1 MNRKILLILSLLL
14 GGCLPQN
21 AQPPTPITGVP
32 YLIHQEE
39 NPYAP
44 RIEDVRL
51 QQDNVIL
58 TSISLSERYDLTPI
72 RAELH
77 ILGSMPSVCSEP
89 RIKVNPPNE
98 QYQISVEVYSVT
110 DLKLNCENVFQQ
122 FKVNLLLG
130 EYSPGQYTVWV
141 NDNPAGSLTSY

>member
-1 MNRKILLILSLLL
+1 MKRKLLLILSLLL

-21 AQPPTPITGVP
+21 AQPPTPTTSAP
-32 YLIHQEE
+32 YLIRQEE

-44 RIEDVRL
+44 KIEDVRL
-51 QQDNVIL
+51 QQDNVVL
-58 TSISLSERYDLTPI
+58 TSTSLSERYDLAPI

-77 ILGSMPSVCSEP
+77 ILGSMPSVCSEL